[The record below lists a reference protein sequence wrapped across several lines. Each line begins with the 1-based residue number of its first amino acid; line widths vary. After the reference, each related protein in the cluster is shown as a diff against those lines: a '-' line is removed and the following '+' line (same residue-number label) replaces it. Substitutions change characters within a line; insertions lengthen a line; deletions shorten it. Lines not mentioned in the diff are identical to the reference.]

1 MTQAKKFLILGAG
14 SMGRR
19 RVRCL
24 LAHDILADNIRVFD
38 QREDR
43 RSESKSK
50 HGVEGY
56 TDFEDAI
63 TWNPDVILVCLPS
76 RFHMHYCLI
85 AARAQKD
92 FWCEIALSDSL
103 EGTDEL
109 LALVKQHKLIA
120 ALGINNPFHFVMQH
134 AKQWLKEESFGKPL
148 TYHMA
153 FGNYL
158 PNWHPWEDYRD
169 FYDETQIMGVV
180 SQELGTLYTVLDTQ
194 LTEIYGQF
202 QKSGS
207 LDIPGPD
214 NVQLLARTQSGTAV
228 TFQMDLMQDKQQYE
242 YRIVSDKG
250 VIEVRFLPKPY
261 ARRYLNVTRE
271 HETVYPPDSYI
282 FEQCYLDEFKSFLDA
297 LDSRRAWYH
306 SLDDG
311 VQILHCLQALK
322 ESNRSGHKINLLNQ

>member
-1 MTQAKKFLILGAG
+1 MAQDRKFLILGAG

-24 LAHDILADNIRVFD
+24 QAHGVLTEDIRVFD

-43 RSESKSK
+43 RLESKSK
-50 HGVEGY
+50 YDVDGFASFEEGW
-56 TDFEDAI
+56 A
-63 TWNPDVILVCLPS
+63 WNPDVLVICLPS
-76 RFHMHYCLI
+76 KLHMHYCLI
-85 AARAQKD
+85 AAQAKKD

-109 LALVKQHKLIA
+109 LSLVKEYQLIG
-120 ALGINNPFHFVMQH
+120 ALGINNPFHFAMQQ
-134 AKQWLKEESFGKPL
+134 AKQWLQEESFGKPL

-169 FYDETQIMGVV
+169 FYDETQIMGVI
-180 SQELGTLYTVLDTQ
+180 SQELGTLYTVLGTHV
-194 LTEIYGQF
+194 TEIYGQL

-214 NVQLLARTQSGTAV
+214 NVQLLARTRDGMTV

-250 VIEVRFLPKPY
+250 VIEVCFLPKPY
-261 ARRYLNVTRE
+261 TRRYLNATTQYE
-271 HETVYPPDSYI
+271 IVYPPENYE
-282 FEQCYLDEFKSFLDA
+282 FEQCYLDEFEAFLNG
-297 LDSRRAWYH
+297 LDNRTAWYH
-306 SLDDG
+306 SLSDG
-311 VQILHCLQALK
+311 VQILHCLQALE
-322 ESNRSGHKINLLNQ
+322 ESNRTGCKVSLLNR